1 MKFLTHFVQY
11 NSVVATEKEI
21 SESAE
26 HLVQHIKDPA
36 LNPDIALK
44 RILNEMA
51 EKDVT
56 L

>member
-1 MKFLTHFVQY
+1 MK
-11 NSVVATEKEI
+11 KERNMK
-21 SESAE
+21 E
-26 HLVQHIKDPA
+26 VKDPA

>member
-1 MKFLTHFVQY
+1 MAISMK
-11 NSVVATEKEI
+11 KERNMK
-21 SESAE
+21 E
-26 HLVQHIKDPA
+26 VNIKDPA

-56 L
+56 S

>member
-1 MKFLTHFVQY
+1 V
-11 NSVVATEKEI
+11 N
-21 SESAE
+21 
-26 HLVQHIKDPA
+26 IKDPA

>member
-1 MKFLTHFVQY
+1 MK
-11 NSVVATEKEI
+11 KECNMK
-21 SESAE
+21 E
-26 HLVQHIKDPA
+26 VNIKDPA
-36 LNPDIALK
+36 LNPDVALK

>member
-1 MKFLTHFVQY
+1 MK
-11 NSVVATEKEI
+11 KECNMK
-21 SESAE
+21 E
-26 HLVQHIKDPA
+26 VNIKDPA
-36 LNPDIALK
+36 LNLDVALK